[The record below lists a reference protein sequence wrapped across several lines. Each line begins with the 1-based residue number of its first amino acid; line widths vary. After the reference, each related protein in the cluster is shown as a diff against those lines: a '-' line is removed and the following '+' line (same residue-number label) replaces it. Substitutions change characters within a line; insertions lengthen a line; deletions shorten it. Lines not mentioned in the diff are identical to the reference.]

1 MTASGPLTPMSPPG
15 SRAPGRQ
22 DAGRSV
28 AGRMLAVLDAF
39 DASHRSLSLTAL
51 ARRAG

>member
-1 MTASGPLTPMSPPG
+1 
-15 SRAPGRQ
+15 
-22 DAGRSV
+22 
-28 AGRMLAVLDAF
+28 MLAVLDAF